1 MEFIFILLVL
11 ELSKPLPV
19 VNDLESV
26 KAESSVIKTNEYTEK
41 DRAEMKAAINKAARE
56 AAEKTNARFKDWED
70 NFIEET
76 KKEVENFKIKKYGG
90 GYHPLN

>member
-11 ELSKPLPV
+11 ELNKPLLTA
-19 VNDLESV
+19 NDLESV
-26 KAESSVIKTNEYTEK
+26 KAESSVIKTNEYTEN

-76 KKEVENFKIKKYGG
+76 KKEVENFKIKK
-90 GYHPLN
+90 

>member
-11 ELSKPLPV
+11 ELNKPLPTT
-19 VNDLESV
+19 NDLESV
-26 KAESSVIKTNEYTEK
+26 NAESSVIKTKEYTEK
-41 DRAEMKAAINKAARE
+41 DRIEMRGVIDKAAKE

-76 KKEVENFKIKKYGG
+76 KKEVENFRIKK
-90 GYHPLN
+90 

>member
-11 ELSKPLPV
+11 ELNKPLPATK
-19 VNDLESV
+19 DLEPV
-26 KAESSVIKTNEYTEK
+26 KAESSVIKTSEYTEK
-41 DRAEMKAAINKAARE
+41 DRTEIKAAINKAARE

-76 KKEVENFKIKKYGG
+76 KKEVESFKIKKYGVATT
-90 GYHPLN
+90 P

>member
-11 ELSKPLPV
+11 ELNKPSLI
-19 VNDLESV
+19 VNDSDAINV
-26 KAESSVIKTNEYTEK
+26 KSSVIKTNEYTEK
-41 DRAEMKAAINKAARE
+41 DRAEMKAAINKAAKE

-76 KKEVENFKIKKYGG
+76 RKEVESFKIKK
-90 GYHPLN
+90 

>member
-11 ELSKPLPV
+11 ELSKPLPAT
-19 VNDLESV
+19 NDLESV

-41 DRAEMKAAINKAARE
+41 DRAVIDKAAKE
-56 AAEKTNARFKDWED
+56 AVEKTNARFKDWED

-76 KKEVENFKIKKYGG
+76 KKEVENFKIKK
-90 GYHPLN
+90 

>member
-11 ELSKPLPV
+11 ELNKPLPAT
-19 VNDLESV
+19 NDLESV

-41 DRAEMKAAINKAARE
+41 DRAEMRAVIDKAARE
-56 AAEKTNARFKDWED
+56 SAEKTNACFKDWED

-76 KKEVENFKIKKYGG
+76 KKEVENFKIKK
-90 GYHPLN
+90 

>member
-11 ELSKPLPV
+11 ELSKPLTAT
-19 VNDLESV
+19 NDLESV

-41 DRAEMKAAINKAARE
+41 DRAEMRAVIDKAAKE
-56 AAEKTNARFKDWED
+56 AVEKTNARFKDWED

-76 KKEVENFKIKKYGG
+76 KKEVENFRIKK
-90 GYHPLN
+90 

>member
-11 ELSKPLPV
+11 ELNKPLPI
-19 VNDLESV
+19 VNDSEAI
-26 KAESSVIKTNEYTEK
+26 KAESSVTKTNEYTEK

-76 KKEVENFKIKKYGG
+76 KKEVESFKIKKYGVATT
-90 GYHPLN
+90 P

>member
-11 ELSKPLPV
+11 ELNKPLSV
-19 VNDLESV
+19 TNDLEPV
-26 KAESSVIKTNEYTEK
+26 KVESSVIKTNEYTEK

-76 KKEVENFKIKKYGG
+76 KKEVENFKIKK
-90 GYHPLN
+90 

>member
-11 ELSKPLPV
+11 ELSKPLPAT
-19 VNDLESV
+19 NDLESV

-41 DRAEMKAAINKAARE
+41 DRAVIDKAAKE
-56 AAEKTNARFKDWED
+56 AVEKTNARFKDWED

-76 KKEVENFKIKKYGG
+76 KKEVENFIIKK
-90 GYHPLN
+90 

>member
-11 ELSKPLPV
+11 ELNKPLPAT
-19 VNDLESV
+19 NDLESV

-41 DRAEMKAAINKAARE
+41 DRAVIDKAAKE
-56 AAEKTNARFKDWED
+56 AVEKTNARFKDWED

-76 KKEVENFKIKKYGG
+76 KKEVENFRIKK
-90 GYHPLN
+90 